1 LFDCEALKLTPFEF
15 ELVLYQPLFLGS
27 VDVAFIVFKSY
38 IDIDGRTV
46 KLYVIVRVNVNH
58 VLFYFSFDFHH
69 STVKLLTGHV
79 QWTKT
84 GTHPALTAR
93 AEPSSA
99 IGETFETV
107 ADEMN
112 GEKMNEKILETMNDK
127 IGIKTKDVPFG
138 TKSPRQL
145 IADTEL
151 NDITVVTA
159 VTKNNANGVVLDNV
173 PPTNDD
179 ELNHLAS
186 GIACQERR
194 EECPLGKTGTTM
206 FC

>member
-1 LFDCEALKLTPFEF
+1 M
-15 ELVLYQPLFLGS
+15 
-27 VDVAFIVFKSY
+27 
-38 IDIDGRTV
+38 
-46 KLYVIVRVNVNH
+46 
-58 VLFYFSFDFHH
+58 
-69 STVKLLTGHV
+69 

-84 GTHPALTAR
+84 GTQPALTAR
-93 AEPSSA
+93 VEPSSDVGNVGA
-99 IGETFETV
+99 TFETI

-127 IGIKTKDVPFG
+127 IGIKTKDVPCG

-145 IADTEL
+145 IANTKLIDA
-151 NDITVVTA
+151 TVITA

-179 ELNHLAS
+179 KLDHLVS

-194 EECPLGKTGTTM
+194 EECSLGKTGTTM
-206 FC
+206 CC